1 MKIKEV
7 EKKLQMNS
15 QTIRYYDKL
24 GFPNPK
30 RDENGYRNYTMDD
43 IKTLKKI
50 RFLRELDIPLEMIE
64 RILLNQDEF
73 QNILE
78 QHLQTL
84 QLQVENLAEI
94 QQKCLKLTQ
103 KNLSLINIF

>member
-7 EKKLQMNS
+7 EKMLQMNS

-24 GFPNPK
+24 GFLNPK

-50 RFLRELDIPLEMIE
+50 RFLR
-64 RILLNQDEF
+64 
-73 QNILE
+73 
-78 QHLQTL
+78 
-84 QLQVENLAEI
+84 
-94 QQKCLKLTQ
+94 
-103 KNLSLINIF
+103 